1 MKNLRDTFCRRG
13 RLAGITGSHVWPVQ
27 LFEQGERAAFLVRQH
42 LIGNLYTRIST
53 RPFLSHVEK
62 VSKHAPVWAA
72 ACCLLSMAST
82 THGAWNF
89 IWRVLTVNRM
99 GPR

>member
-1 MKNLRDTFCRRG
+1 MENLHDACQYCRRG

-62 VSKHAPVWAA
+62 VRSSLHCELEHPVFLAKPA
-72 ACCLLSMAST
+72 T
-82 THGAWNF
+82 P
-89 IWRVLTVNRM
+89 VL
-99 GPR
+99 